1 MVTGR
6 EGTNEERLESE
17 NKEIWMKSIAK
28 LLN

>member
-6 EGTNEERLESE
+6 EGTNEERLKSE
-17 NKEIWMKSIAK
+17 NKEIWMEGIAK

>member
-6 EGTNEERLESE
+6 EGTNEERLKSK
-17 NKEIWMKSIAK
+17 NKEIWMESIAK